1 MDPGASQVHYRL
13 RGEVAGAARSYE
25 LRPGE
30 NSIGS
35 VAGNTIV
42 LPVRGVSRRHAL
54 LTLDPDGLTLEDM
67 GSRNGTLVKGV
78 RVQRTRLRAGDE
90 IRMGPVRLR
99 LEEVEAEDAAIA
111 IAVHTG
117 EAAVRGLL
125 DDEST
130 ATPVEEAGRFGLAQV
145 ETLIAR
151 LCAAPDPDYAGMVS
165 LLCHGLGASSG
176 CLFEVRKG
184 EPVTLATHGVL
195 PDPDRHHRFIDLVRQ
210 AADSGRGSR
219 VVSRAG
225 ETPLRCAIGAG
236 PGPGRL
242 GIVLAGPLHGRGR
255 DVDAVLRMLV
265 ALCERLRPG
274 APASSPEEH
283 TGDSGLRFPAGY
295 VRGESPAMQSFYA
308 QMRPLVQGDVP
319 VLLLGETGVGKELLA
334 RTLHD
339 SSPRRQGPFVAVNC
353 AAIPAE
359 LLEAE
364 MFGIGK
370 GVATGVTERRGKF
383 QLAEGGTLLLDEIG
397 DMPLPLQA
405 KLLRALQENE
415 VQPVGGAPVAV
426 NIRVIAATNSDLQ
439 ERMED
444 GRFRSDLYFR
454 IAGFALRVPPLRE
467 RPEDV
472 PVLVESFMRAFARE
486 AKKSFRGITVKAL
499 RALGEYSWPGNV
511 RQLEHEVRRL
521 VYVCPEGQAIDSTMI
536 APHII
541 EGRQEA
547 TPVPGTDTLELAAHV
562 KAVEKRLIQQ
572 ALAKANGNQTQAAR
586 LLGISR
592 NGLAIKMGQLGLK
605 G

>member
-30 NSIGS
+30 NSVGS

-54 LTLDPDGLTLEDM
+54 LTLDADGLTLEDM

-99 LEEVEAEDAAIA
+99 LEEVEADDAAIA
-111 IAVHTG
+111 IAVRTG
-117 EAAVRGLL
+117 EAAIGGLA

-145 ETLIAR
+145 ESLIAR
-151 LCAAPDPDYAGMVS
+151 LCAPPEPDYAGMVS
-165 LLCHGLGASSG
+165 LLCQALGASSG

-195 PDPDRHHRFIDLVRQ
+195 PDPDRHRRFIDLVRQ
-210 AADSGRGSR
+210 TADSGRGGR
-219 VVSRAG
+219 VVSLAG
-225 ETPLRCAIGAG
+225 ETPLKCAIGAG

-242 GIVLAGPLHGRGR
+242 GIVLAGPLHGRAR
-255 DVDAVLRMLV
+255 DVDAGLRMLV
-265 ALCERLRPG
+265 TLCERLRPD

-283 TGDSGLRFPAGY
+283 TADAGLRFPEGY
-295 VRGESPAMQSFYA
+295 VRGESPAMRSFYA

-405 KLLRALQENE
+405 KLLRALQEKE

-426 NIRVIAATNSDLQ
+426 DIRVIAATNSDLQ
-439 ERMED
+439 ARMED
-444 GRFRSDLYFR
+444 GRFRSDLYCR
-454 IAGFALRVPPLRE
+454 IAGFALRVPSLRE

-472 PVLVESFMRAFARE
+472 PALVETFMRAFARE
-486 AKKSFRGITVKAL
+486 ANKSFRGITVKAL
-499 RALGEYSWPGNV
+499 RALGAHSWPGNV

-536 APHII
+536 APDVLESRH
-541 EGRQEA
+541 EDA
-547 TPVPGTDTLELAAHV
+547 VPGSDTLELAAHV
-562 KAVEKRLIQQ
+562 KAVEKRLIEQ
-572 ALAKANGNQTQAAR
+572 ALARANGNQTQAAKI
-586 LLGISR
+586 LGISR